1 MVSICS
7 PLLPLC
13 LNVLPAIFN
22 SPTACPFSFGS
33 SLHFNR
39 RVTSPLPLTINS
51 SPFGLNLALTPG
63 DVDKILNDASLSFW
77 KIASV
82 YFISS
87 SETPVN
93 IRVTS
98 PPPRPPRL
106 KPRIVARGPLPFVPG
121 AAISIGILFSL
132 VSVSLSLVSSTPL
145 IITPLIHAPFLLGSS
160 YHESFALI
168 TPVPVILFPSL
179 EKVALPEVICRSP
192 SLYLPSPS
200 EKSILFLSDDTF
212 NFLFLG

>member
-1 MVSICS
+1 MVSTCS

-33 SLHFNR
+33 SFHFNLK
-39 RVTSPLPLTINS
+39 VTSPLPLTINS

-63 DVDKILNDASLSFW
+63 EVDIILNDASSSFCRVV
-77 KIASV
+77 SV
-82 YFISS
+82 YLISS

-93 IRVTS
+93 VRRTV
-98 PPPRPPRL
+98 PPPRPPKL
-106 KPRIVARGPLPFVPG
+106 KPRIAAVSPLPFVPG

-145 IITPLIHAPFLLGSS
+145 IITPLIHAPSVLGSS

-168 TPVPVILFPSL
+168 IPVPVIFFPSL

-192 SLYLPSPS
+192 SL
-200 EKSILFLSDDTF
+200 
-212 NFLFLG
+212 